1 MLYVCAITAMLVS
14 AVLARFENS
23 WIALGAGLF
32 LISDSILAV
41 NKFKTEVPLRDYLVW
56 ATYYAAQY
64 AIAAGFL
71 LPKRA

>member
-1 MLYVCAITAMLVS
+1 
-14 AVLARFENS
+14 
-23 WIALGAGLF
+23 LF

-64 AIAAGFL
+64 AITTGFL
-71 LPKRA
+71 VRKRA